1 MHPFLSG
8 RASRAAVV
16 DRLIGAMQDTDGLWI
31 ATLEEIDAHVAT
43 LGLEPLRHTVPPLD
57 LEPVRHTVPPLD
69 ARPVRHTVPSLDARP
84 AGAGQADTNAE
95 SATDAAGTSPPPVTP
110 PQPPPGHPAI
120 LRRNPH
126 GPAQ

>member
-43 LGLEPLRHTVPPLD
+43 LGLEPLRHTVPPLG
-57 LEPVRHTVPPLD
+57 LEPL
-69 ARPVRHTVPSLDARP
+69 RHTVPSLDARP